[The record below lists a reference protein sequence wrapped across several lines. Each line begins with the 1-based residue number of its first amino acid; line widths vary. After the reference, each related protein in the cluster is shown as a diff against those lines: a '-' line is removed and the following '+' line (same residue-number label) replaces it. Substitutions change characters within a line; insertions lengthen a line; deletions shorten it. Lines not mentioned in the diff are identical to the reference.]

1 MDEYL
6 KENNQEWRVS
16 SCALSTTWTR
26 LPLLSKTAH
35 TQSSAI
41 LEFGLPKGFKTLSLP
56 TCGVVMVRVPKARE
70 GKAALEKDLAAY
82 EELLELARS
91 AESAEEKDE
100 LEDEALRELERWAAA
115 EAAAAKVAEG
125 GDDDSGAG
133 GLLYA
138 QRPYTPV
145 SPETL
150 PGRFQLLVRRY
161 DAWGDPA
168 HPLTYRPPGH
178 VSNHLHNLKVG
189 EAAEFRHV
197 AQNIKLQYPFKG
209 VSRLNLVCV
218 GSGVAP
224 MVQIMDKVLSTPGD
238 TTQVCLVYGNRAEE
252 DIMMRRRLE
261 ALSWRYPKRV
271 KLVYCIGSR
280 YDIDKSRPG
289 VKQKHSG
296 LGLTRVFGGAPVREK
311 GWVTADVLERH
322 LHPPAGDAGADV
334 DNGGRTL
341 TLVAGLPRVYETLC
355 GPRDQKKVTG
365 ALSKLGWTHRDVVKL

>member
-125 GDDDSGAG
+125 GETTAVR

-138 QRPYTPV
+138 QRPT
-145 SPETL
+145 
-150 PGRFQLLVRRY
+150 
-161 DAWGDPA
+161 
-168 HPLTYRPPGH
+168 RP
-178 VSNHLHNLKVG
+178 
-189 EAAEFRHV
+189 
-197 AQNIKLQYPFKG
+197 
-209 VSRLNLVCV
+209 C
-218 GSGVAP
+218 
-224 MVQIMDKVLSTPGD
+224 
-238 TTQVCLVYGNRAEE
+238 
-252 DIMMRRRLE
+252 RRRLC
-261 ALSWRYPKRV
+261 RG
-271 KLVYCIGSR
+271 GS
-280 YDIDKSRPG
+280 SCSCGATTPG
-289 VKQKHSG
+289 A
-296 LGLTRVFGGAPVREK
+296 TR
-311 GWVTADVLERH
+311 
-322 LHPPAGDAGADV
+322 
-334 DNGGRTL
+334 RT
-341 TLVAGLPRVYETLC
+341 P
-355 GPRDQKKVTG
+355 
-365 ALSKLGWTHRDVVKL
+365 